1 MKNNR
6 YLLIIGVIVLLI
18 IAVAFPSL
26 ITLIMGQN
34 VSSISHTIKVT
45 LLFYIL
51 PLTMVFL
58 INYFILVPYIYDK
71 KHRYI
76 FWLLNILSI
85 GSLNYPILFFNPSS
99 LPKAVQEGFYSYMVI
114 LVLINFIIVALA
126 IGLRYIIRQNKI
138 QERLKEEKHK
148 STEAELNWLKN
159 QINPHFLFNTLN
171 NISGLTY
178 IDVDAAQEKIAQLSD
193 LLRYALYQSN
203 DKKVTLTSE
212 IEFMHNYIDLMKL
225 RCNEMTRIEVDMT
238 INDKNKLIAPLLFIS
253 PIENA
258 FKHGT
263 SSSKESF
270 IKISLRDEKNSIVFI
285 CDNSNLPKD
294 DKERSGSGIGIE
306 NMKRRLELIY
316 PDKYTY
322 EQNIVNNIYHVK
334 ITIKD
339 ENDKLHDNR

>member
-26 ITLIMGQN
+26 ITLIMGPN
-34 VSSISHTIKVT
+34 VSSTGHTIKVT
-45 LLFYIL
+45 LLCDIL

-85 GSLNYPILFFNPSS
+85 GLLNYPILFFNPSS

-238 INDKNKLIAPLLFIS
+238 INDKDKLIAPLLFIS

-306 NMKRRLELIY
+306 NMKFAIY
-316 PDKYTY
+316 S
-322 EQNIVNNIYHVK
+322 QIS
-334 ITIKD
+334 
-339 ENDKLHDNR
+339 